1 MMSSSGEFMTDVS
14 LISSF
19 YRAAAHLPEFFQRAR
34 QVAREVAASGVSLE
48 FVIVANDAQ
57 PDERALIDTFAAD
70 TPNVRVLYVGRESL
84 YASWNRG
91 IKAAAGQVIG
101 FWNADDARTAAGILD
116 GVQRMRGGCEI
127 VYFAYEIHNPP
138 NPVRLFAARPV
149 DEAGHRRRM
158 EAGPFFLFRRDLF
171 ERVGRFDDR
180 FRVVGD
186 WEWIVRALGKAKFCH
201 STVNAGA
208 FYIHGGNLSNT
219 GNQRELTEL
228 AVVRLLHGMTGDLT
242 PVPPEAMRDV
252 WQGWAHQHP
261 LPPHLE
267 DQLWGS
273 GAQDRW
279 EQWQAEAPKRRQAA
293 LRSERLR
300 AIPKRLIDIFG
311 LRPLLARFG
320 LVKARPA

>member
-1 MMSSSGEFMTDVS
+1 MTDVS

-19 YRAAAHLPEFFQRAR
+19 YRAAAHLPVFFQRAR
-34 QVAREVAASGVSLE
+34 TVALEVASSGVSLE

-57 PDERALIDTFAAD
+57 PDERAHIDAFAAGF
-70 TPNVRVLYVGRESL
+70 PNVRVLYVGRESL

-91 IKAAAGQVIG
+91 VEAAAGQVIG

-116 GVQRMRGGCEI
+116 GVQRIRGGCEI

-138 NPVRLFAARPV
+138 NPVRLFAARPS

-180 FRVVGD
+180 FRIVGD

-219 GNQRELTEL
+219 GNHRELAEV

-242 PVPPEAMRDV
+242 PVPPEEMREV
-252 WQGWAHQHP
+252 WQAWAHEHP
-261 LPPHLE
+261 LPPDLE
-267 DQLWGS
+267 AQLWGS

-279 EQWQAEAPKRRQAA
+279 EQWQAKAPKRRQTA
-293 LRSERLR
+293 LRSQRLR
-300 AIPKRLIDIFG
+300 AIPKRLIDALG
-311 LRPLLARFG
+311 LRPLLARLG
-320 LVKARPA
+320 IVKARPS